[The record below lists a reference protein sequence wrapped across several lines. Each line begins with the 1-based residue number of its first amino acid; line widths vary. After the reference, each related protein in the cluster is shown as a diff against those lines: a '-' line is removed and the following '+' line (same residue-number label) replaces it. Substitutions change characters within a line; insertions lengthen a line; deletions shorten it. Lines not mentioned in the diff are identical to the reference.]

1 MHTYQKRPTVTVA
14 TSIAATLCCFLANV
28 APASA
33 DAGAAADAPASEVNE
48 VVVTARR
55 REESLQEVPAAVSF
69 ISGDQLEV
77 AGVRRVT
84 DLTAMVPNLSINS
97 GYRQGSLWISMRGI
111 ASVQGGEPPVA
122 VLIDGV
128 QVASQDFINEELGDI
143 RSVQVLRGPQGAIYG
158 RGAIGGAIL
167 IDTELPKDK
176 LTADATLD
184 FGNHH
189 DFRQLVSVAGPLYSD
204 VVLGRLT
211 VLSRSTQGFQP
222 NLTTGENADSGHGL
236 NVSGR
241 LLFNLPDD
249 WTVDLNARRQAG
261 RDGASYEYLVNDV
274 TRYDYDNHTAG
285 DVNDPNV
292 VDDHTIDA
300 VSAKID
306 KKIGGVTITS
316 ITQYADAISRLFGDA
331 DFTATHLLLQAN
343 RVSSSATNQDLRIAS
358 NDDGPFQWLLGGF
371 LQDRTN
377 INKLVETADPLG
389 DLDPS
394 VLYANSDQYEKSFAW
409 AGYGQASLKLPMGF
423 EVSGAARYDTDRRT
437 SYDALDP
444 ATRVHATFSKFQPQG
459 TIKKDITQDMSA
471 YATVGRGFRSGG
483 FNPYADTVTL
493 GVDREYSPETS
504 TNYEVGMK
512 TRWLD
517 GALTANAALF
527 YTDYRNQQFFFISVT
542 PIARDIYTIDKT
554 TIKGAELELNYTV
567 AKELAI
573 SASFGSSDSEIK
585 QFRGSDEFNGNQSPN
600 SYKYTANASVQYTPQ
615 ITADYSGLV
624 YFDWERRG
632 TINFDVQNQYNVGP
646 KDTFNGRLGV
656 TRGAYQMSV
665 YMRNITDERFPVLF
679 QANAAG
685 PGVHG
690 QLLNM
695 PRQFGVELK
704 ASF

>member
-1 MHTYQKRPTVTVA
+1 MHTYQKRPAVTLA
-14 TSIAATLCCFLANV
+14 SSIAATLCCFLSKV

-33 DAGAAADAPASEVNE
+33 DPTSADASTPEVNE

-55 REESLQEVPAAVSF
+55 REETLQEVPAAVSY
-69 ISGDQLEV
+69 ISGEQLEV
-77 AGVRRVT
+77 ADVRRVT

-128 QVASQDFINEELGDI
+128 QVASQDFINEELGEI

-176 LTADATLD
+176 LTGDATLD
-184 FGNHH
+184 FGNSH
-189 DFRQLVSVAGPLYSD
+189 DFRALASVAGPLYSD
-204 VVLGRLT
+204 VILGRLT
-211 VLSRSTQGFQP
+211 VLARSTQGYQP
-222 NLTTGENADSGHGL
+222 NLTTGQNADAGHGI

-249 WTVDLNARRQAG
+249 LTIDLNARRQAG

-274 TRYDYDNHTAG
+274 TRYDYNNRTAG

-331 DFTATHLLLQAN
+331 DFTAKHVLLQAN

-358 NDDGPFQWLLGGF
+358 NGDGPFDWLFGGF

-389 DLDPS
+389 NLDPS
-394 VLYANSDQYEKSFAW
+394 ILYANSDQYEKSLAW
-409 AGYGQASLKLPMGF
+409 AVYGQSSLKLPLGF

-437 SYDALDP
+437 SYDALNP
-444 ATRVHATFSKFQPQG
+444 ATRVHATFSKFQPQV
-459 TIKKDITQDMSA
+459 TVKKDITADMNA

-493 GVDREYSPETS
+493 GVDREYQPETS

-512 TRWLD
+512 TRWLE

-527 YTDYRNQQFFFISVT
+527 YTDFKNQQFFFISVT

-554 TIKGAELELNYTV
+554 TIKGGELELNYAL
-567 AKELAI
+567 AKELAVSVNI
-573 SASFGSSDSEIK
+573 GSSDSQIK
-585 QFRGSDEFNGNQSPN
+585 QFRGSDQFNGNQSPN
-600 SYKYTANASVQYTPQ
+600 SYKYTANASVQYTPR
-615 ITADYSGLV
+615 ITGDYSGLV

-632 TINFDVQNQYNVGP
+632 TINFDVQNQYNIGP

-656 TRGAYQMSV
+656 TRDGYQVSF

-695 PRQFGVELK
+695 PRTYGVELK

>member
-1 MHTYQKRPTVTVA
+1 MQTYQKRPAVTVA
-14 TSIAATLCCFLANV
+14 STIAAILCGLLV
-28 APASA
+28 KVEPASA
-33 DAGAAADAPASEVNE
+33 DAATADAPAPEVNE

-77 AGVRRVT
+77 ADVRRVT

-128 QVASQDFINEELGDI
+128 QVASQDFINEELSDI

-167 IDTELPKDK
+167 IDTELPKDQ
-176 LTADATLD
+176 LSAEATLD

-189 DFRQLVSVAGPLYSD
+189 DFRQTATIAGPLYGD
-204 VVLGRLT
+204 MVLGRFT
-211 VLSRSTQGFQP
+211 VLSRSTDGFQP
-222 NLTTGENADSGHGL
+222 NLTTGKYADAGHGL
-236 NVSGR
+236 NFSGR

-261 RDGASYEYLVNDV
+261 RDGASYEYLVDDV
-274 TRYDYDNHTAG
+274 TRYDYKNHTAG

-292 VDDHTIDA
+292 EDDHTIVA

-306 KKIGGVTITS
+306 KKFDGFTVTS

-331 DFTATHLLLQAN
+331 DFTATHGLLQAN

-358 NDDGPFQWLLGGF
+358 NGDGPFQWLVGGF

-389 DLDPS
+389 NLDPS
-394 VLYANSDQYEKSFAW
+394 VLYADSDQYEKSFAW
-409 AGYGQASLKLPMGF
+409 AFYSQASMKLPLGF
-423 EVSGAARYDTDRRT
+423 ELSGAARYDSDRRT
-437 SYDALDP
+437 SYDALNP
-444 ATRVHATFSKFQPQG
+444 ATRVVGTFSKFQPQG
-459 TIKKDITQDMSA
+459 TVKKDITRDISA

-493 GVDREYSPETS
+493 GVAREYSPETS
-504 TNYEVGMK
+504 TNYEVGLK

-517 GALTANAALF
+517 GALTANAAGY

-554 TIKGAELELNYTV
+554 TIKGGELEVNYQ
-567 AKELAI
+567 LARQLMV
-573 SASFGSSDSEIK
+573 SASIGSSDSEIK
-585 QFRGSDEFNGNQSPN
+585 RFQGSDQFNGNQSPN

-615 ITADYSGLV
+615 LTENYAGLV

-632 TINFDVQNQYNVGP
+632 TINFDVQNQYHVGP
-646 KDTFNGRLGV
+646 SDTFNGRLGV
-656 TRGAYQMSV
+656 TRGNYQASL
-665 YMRNITDERFPVLF
+665 YIRNITDERFPVLF

-695 PRQFGVELK
+695 PRQFGLELK